1 MNRNVLITGLVSFFT
16 DISSEMIYP
25 LVPLYLTAMLG
36 ATPAILGIIEGIA
49 ESLASFLKILS
60 GNISDRLKLRKPVAI
75 AGYGLSAIS
84 KIFFVL
90 ATGWTGIFAGRV
102 SDRFGKGIRTAPRD
116 ALIAESSQAASR
128 GKSFGFQRALDTA
141 GAVLG
146 IVIAYLLFTRYNGE
160 YKLVFLLALIPAF
173 IGVACLFLAKETGG
187 RHIAGTVKYHMLSW
201 HALDKRLR
209 LFIVVT
215 FVFNLGNSSNQFLL
229 LRADD
234 YGFSAAQVIL
244 LYLLMNVTY
253 LVASYPSGILSDK
266 IGRRSLLVLGYGLYG
281 LVYFG
286 FSFAN
291 MNWQFILLFAFYGIY
306 LGITDGIEK
315 ALMADIAPSDQR
327 ATIYGLQA
335 AVVGMA
341 LLPASILAGV
351 LWDVFGVA
359 APFLFGG
366 VTGLFASLVL
376 WRGLKGA

>member
-1 MNRNVLITGLVSFFT
+1 
-16 DISSEMIYP
+16 
-25 LVPLYLTAMLG
+25 
-36 ATPAILGIIEGIA
+36 
-49 ESLASFLKILS
+49 
-60 GNISDRLKLRKPVAI
+60 
-75 AGYGLSAIS
+75 
-84 KIFFVL
+84 
-90 ATGWTGIFAGRV
+90 
-102 SDRFGKGIRTAPRD
+102 
-116 ALIAESSQAASR
+116 
-128 GKSFGFQRALDTA
+128 
-141 GAVLG
+141 
-146 IVIAYLLFTRYNGE
+146 
-160 YKLVFLLALIPAF
+160 
-173 IGVACLFLAKETGG
+173 
-187 RHIAGTVKYHMLSW
+187 
-201 HALDKRLR
+201 
-209 LFIVVT
+209 
-215 FVFNLGNSSNQFLL
+215 
-229 LRADD
+229 
-234 YGFSAAQVIL
+234 
-244 LYLLMNVTY
+244 MNVTY